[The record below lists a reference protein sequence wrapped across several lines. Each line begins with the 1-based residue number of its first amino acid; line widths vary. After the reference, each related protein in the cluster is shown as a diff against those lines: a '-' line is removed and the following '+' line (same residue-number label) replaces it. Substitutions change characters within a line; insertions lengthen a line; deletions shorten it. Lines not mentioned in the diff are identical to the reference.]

1 MSLISTYD
9 LRNWMGV
16 EDGDRSPN
24 PKLESI
30 SRAIEDFVDSYTN
43 RKLEAMTYRTHSDF
57 CYLDGTGRNY
67 IYLPQTP
74 VSYVSEVAVDS
85 DRVFGSGTLIASA
98 DLFWY
103 PQEGK
108 LISEGG
114 NFIRGRRNIRVDF
127 IAGYAPVVG
136 NTHNAAV
143 SSYPLPL
150 DLKQTMI
157 EMCVESFKTGLTAVH
172 SAVGAQG
179 EPMFIQLLTKNSYWS
194 YTLNKYK
201 TFGLGLVGRDE

>member
-30 SRAIEDFVDSYTN
+30 SRAIEDS
-43 RKLEAMTYRTHSDF
+43 
-57 CYLDGTGRNY
+57 
-67 IYLPQTP
+67 
-74 VSYVSEVAVDS
+74 VDS